1 MVRRN
6 SNGGNG
12 KNMSCRRILS
22 WLAVLFLSWTI
33 TACKDTIESV
43 QAFNTDSK
51 TPIPKVEKIKEVP
64 PPTLIQQLKENFAYT
79 KPKVE
84 IVSPRENETINS
96 QQVAVKVSV
105 EGLELFKDEELQM
118 GPHLLLFVDN
128 QPPQEIYSTEEPI
141 LLSNLALG
149 THTIRVIAAYP
160 WNETFKNPTA
170 YAQTTFHIFTPTDSN
185 NPSPNLP
192 LLTYNQPQGV
202 YGAEPIMLDFYLTNA
217 PLHVVAQENPQDDIV
232 DWRIRTTVNGES
244 FLLDTWET
252 IYLKGFQKGTNWV
265 KLEYVDENGNVVQNV
280 FNSTVRAVEYDPSKQ
295 DTLAQLVTGK
305 IPLEKAKAIVIK
317 DYKPV
322 EEKQLPASLPPQVET
337 ETTPP
342 ASPQPQVETETMP
355 PSQTPSEGEEKETIS
370 TPAEVETE
378 TEAKPA
384 AENSQPEE
392 TETSQGETS
401 TQLEGNQ
408 ETTATSPERESE
420 TETKPPTT
428 QPETSQTP
436 EKG

>member
-1 MVRRN
+1 M
-6 SNGGNG
+6 
-12 KNMSCRRILS
+12 
-22 WLAVLFLSWTI
+22 
-33 TACKDTIESV
+33 
-43 QAFNTDSK
+43 
-51 TPIPKVEKIKEVP
+51 
-64 PPTLIQQLKENFAYT
+64 
-79 KPKVE
+79 
-84 IVSPRENETINS
+84 
-96 QQVAVKVSV
+96 
-105 EGLELFKDEELQM
+105 
-118 GPHLLLFVDN
+118 
-128 QPPQEIYSTEEPI
+128 
-141 LLSNLALG
+141 LSNLALG

-342 ASPQPQVETETMP
+342 ASP
-355 PSQTPSEGEEKETIS
+355 SHK
-370 TPAEVETE
+370 
-378 TEAKPA
+378 
-384 AENSQPEE
+384 
-392 TETSQGETS
+392 
-401 TQLEGNQ
+401 
-408 ETTATSPERESE
+408 
-420 TETKPPTT
+420 
-428 QPETSQTP
+428 
-436 EKG
+436 

>member
-1 MVRRN
+1 MT
-6 SNGGNG
+6 
-12 KNMSCRRILS
+12 CRRILS
-22 WLAVLFLSWTI
+22 WLAVFLLSWTI
-33 TACKDTIESV
+33 TACKDSIESV

-64 PPTLIQQLKENFAYT
+64 PPPLIQQLKETFAYT
-79 KPKVE
+79 KPKVQ
-84 IVSPRENETINS
+84 IISPGNNETLNS
-96 QQVAVKVSV
+96 QQVAVRVSV

-118 GPHLLLFVDN
+118 GPHLLLFLDN
-128 QPPQEIYSTEEPI
+128 QPPQEVYSTEEPI
-141 LLSNLALG
+141 LLSNLAPG

-170 YAQTTFHIFTPTDSN
+170 YAQTIFHVFTPTDDN

-202 YGAEPIMLDFYLTNA
+202 YGAEPLMLDFYLTNA
-217 PLHVVAQENPQDDIV
+217 PLHVVARENPQDDIV

-252 IYLKGFQKGTNWV
+252 IYLQGFQKGTNWV
-265 KLEYVDENGNVVQNV
+265 KLEYVDENGNVVNNA

-317 DYKPV
+317 NYKPV
-322 EEKQLPASLPPQVET
+322 EETQLPTETIPPVKT

-342 ASPQPQVETETMP
+342 AETPQAETKTETTP
-355 PSQTPSEGEEKETIS
+355 PAETPQAETKTETTPPAETPQAETKTETTPPAETPQAETKTEI
-370 TPAEVETE
+370 TPPAETPQAETKTETTPPAEVEETTSTTPTE
-378 TEAKPA
+378 T
-384 AENSQPEE
+384 PE
-392 TETSQGETS
+392 SQG
-401 TQLEGNQ
+401 
-408 ETTATSPERESE
+408 
-420 TETKPPTT
+420 
-428 QPETSQTP
+428 
-436 EKG
+436 